1 MGCDCSCCESCEKC
15 KKCCDC
21 FKCPPTCRVCSKDCL
36 SISLAFF
43 QAASFAISFVIMF
56 WTNKIYFDSDTSR
69 SIAQELIDNFNNK
82 YYTRFIFGNDKLY
95 SSNLLS
101 ELNSIPN
108 HFDKWPGTV
117 EGCGKKDNTSKI
129 REKESCEKDE
139 VFLEAIPLKY
149 IYKYADIS
157 FDIEKSQKTYLDLFN
172 EGSIIK
178 PDKNKKKNE
187 QCPEGKKNCGYIDTK
202 ENILCLSNNTDC
214 PINYISIY
222 SKEKPEKEKN
232 LKEIKGK
239 DRVLY
244 YSNDPYPDSEEYPNI
259 IGAFKIADLER
270 ICAVPNLYYSSI
282 PLFKLEVLNKNYSRE
297 CQLEDYSLKVVE
309 DHFTR
314 YSLIDEINF
323 YDLYKEN
330 GIIQA
335 IEESPLV
342 NYGFDVTKYKKI
354 NVGLY
359 YRRYIGFDKECLE
372 KRPTKLDL
380 NKLIIDYGK
389 SDKMKKWSNELYGLI
404 ITSIS
409 CLTDLID
416 FTGNIFEIIVK
427 LILSIGPSIYFFF
440 YSCCALSFDDDY
452 EDEMDC
458 SDVVTN
464 SNYNIMIEKIRKS
477 GKNIKCTLWFLGL
490 EIALNLISYII
501 SFLLFKKKIS
511 SNPNT

>member
-1 MGCDCSCCESCEKC
+1 MGCDCCCESCQNG
-15 KKCCDC
+15 KKCWGC
-21 FKCPPTCRVCSKDCL
+21 FKCPPTFRFCSKEILPILLLFMQCV
-36 SISLAFF
+36 SIV
-43 QAASFAISFVIMF
+43 ISFVIMF
-56 WTNKIYFDSDTSR
+56 YTSKIYFDSDTSR

-108 HFDKWPGTV
+108 HFDKWPGTI

-178 PDKNKKKNE
+178 PDPKKKKNE

-202 ENILCLSNNTDC
+202 SNILCLSNNTDC
-214 PINYISIY
+214 PINFISIS
-222 SKEKPEKEKN
+222 SKGKPEGVKN

-244 YSNDPYPDSEEYPNI
+244 YSNDPYPDSEEYPEI

-282 PLFKLEVLNKNYSRE
+282 PLFKLDVLNKNYSRE
-297 CQLEDYSLKVVE
+297 CQLEDYSLKVIE
-309 DHFTR
+309 DHFIR

-342 NYGFDVTKYKKI
+342 NYGYNVNKYKKI

-389 SDKMKKWSNELYGLI
+389 SDKMKKWSNELYCLS

-427 LILSIGPSIYFFF
+427 FLFSIGPSIYFFF
-440 YSCCALSFDDDY
+440 NSCCALSFDDDY

-490 EIALNLISYII
+490 EIVLNLISYII